1 MFVDGQGNLIDEQL
15 VLLHPG
21 QDAELLRYLA
31 QTLPISAQEITSPP
45 PTVLQVDARPREM
58 RGRFRSG
65 SDDFNT
71 SVPMR
76 AQDRFMAEYRS
87 PKNVDQMDRQMET
100 ITQDLKKRH
109 TLSNS
114 QSTQDLIDRFHSS
127 SPNSHGQPLHNL
139 DSRSSSTMVGNLPF
153 SPNVTAS
160 TLSHPTFQPFPVVS
174 QAMNAMTPSQFS
186 SFSPFPDHG
195 LSLPSLLQPNNYADN
210 HMQQQR
216 LLQQQQMLMFQR
228 QHQFANLFPHNPS
241 FTVPTVPSHPDMVVA
256 VPHIPSLTK
265 PSVSTSSL
273 STLPSF
279 VQNPATAIASATMGP
294 SSIATNGLSDERK
307 VAGTTSSQHS
317 VGETQAIDVAEFRKL
332 QHTVHIFDS
341 YCTC

>member
-1 MFVDGQGNLIDEQL
+1 VCRGASARLFVDGQGNLIDEQL

-31 QTLPISAQEITSPP
+31 QTLPMSPQDMTLPP
-45 PTVLQVDARPREM
+45 PTLLQVDRPRD
-58 RGRFRSG
+58 RFRSG

-71 SVPMR
+71 SGPLR

-127 SPNSHGQPLHNL
+127 PPNSHGQPLHNL
-139 DSRSSSTMVGNLPF
+139 DSRSSSTMVSNLPF
-153 SPNVTAS
+153 SPSLTAS
-160 TLSHPTFQPFPVVS
+160 TISHPTFQPFPVVS
-174 QAMNAMTPSQFS
+174 QAANAMATSQFP

-195 LSLPSLLQPNNYADN
+195 LSLPSLLQPNNYTDS
-210 HMQQQR
+210 HIQQQR
-216 LLQQQQMLMFQR
+216 LLHQQQMLMLR
-228 QHQFANLFPHNPS
+228 QHQFANIFPHNPS
-241 FTVPTVPSHPDMVVA
+241 FSVPNVAPHHEMVVA
-256 VPHIPSLTK
+256 SPHISSLTK

-279 VQNPATAIASATMGP
+279 VQNTATAIGP
-294 SSIATNGLSDERK
+294 SSIATLGSSDERK
-307 VAGTTSSQHS
+307 VVGATASQNL
-317 VGETQAIDVAEFRKL
+317 VGETQTIDVAEFRKL
-332 QHTVHIFDS
+332 QHTV
-341 YCTC
+341 